1 MMYIVDEPTMTGRHL
16 GVMDELESSK
26 AVLLLRL
33 ALAGSA
39 LQRGH
44 HPRQLGL
51 LLLLAG
57 CSALKQHMCYFRCT
71 AVLLSSLTSV
81 TQAHAHIQPVHLAQL
96 LGLMQAAVKDW
107 PHPALTHTTS
117 MHC

>member
-1 MMYIVDEPTMTGRHL
+1 
-16 GVMDELESSK
+16 MDELESSK

-39 LQRGH
+39 LQGGH

-57 CSALKQHMCYFRCT
+57 CSALSSTCVTSDALLCYSAVSPASRRHMHT
-71 AVLLSSLTSV
+71 SSLSILLSCW
-81 TQAHAHIQPVHLAQL
+81 A
-96 LGLMQAAVKDW
+96 
-107 PHPALTHTTS
+107 
-117 MHC
+117 